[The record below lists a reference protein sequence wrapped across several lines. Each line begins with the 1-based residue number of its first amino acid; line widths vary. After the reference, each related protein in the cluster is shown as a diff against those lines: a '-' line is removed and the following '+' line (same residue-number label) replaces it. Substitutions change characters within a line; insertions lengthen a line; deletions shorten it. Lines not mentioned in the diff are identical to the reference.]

1 MDPAH
6 SGAALPSPDAGDFAA
21 ILRREGHYPQIPQWT
36 PNAASWTPAVS
47 SLLSSVPGGV
57 PQTHGT
63 TILAF
68 KYADGVLVAGDRR
81 ATAGNVV
88 VYDRADKVLEIDAD
102 SLMAI
107 AGVPAT
113 AWEMARVLEHSF
125 QFYRRSQLQEM
136 SLDGKVRA
144 LSKLLRDNLGLV
156 LQGVGV
162 VVPLFATFDR
172 DAGVARLYF
181 YDAMGAQF
189 EAADYAATGSGSP
202 AIRSILHYE
211 NTWGKK
217 MLIKRK
223 ESEAVILALRALD
236 TAAEADTATGGVDR
250 RGKVYPIVKLITNA
264 GIRTLAEKDLARIFN
279 KEVR

>member
-1 MDPAH
+1 MELGIARESA
-6 SGAALPSPDAGDFAA
+6 SGSLEAGDFTAL
-21 ILRREGHYPQIPQWT
+21 LRARGLCPPA
-36 PNAASWTPAVS
+36 PMLAASSGNSAAVS
-47 SLLSSVPGGV
+47 
-57 PQTHGT
+57 QTQAT

-81 ATAGNVV
+81 ATAGNLV
-88 VYDRADKVLEIDAD
+88 VYDRADKVLEIDTH

-125 QFYRRSQLQEM
+125 QFYRRTQLQEM
-136 SLDGKVRA
+136 SLEGKVRA
-144 LSKLLRDNLGLV
+144 LSKLLRDNLGFV

-162 VVPLFATFDR
+162 VVPLFAAFDT
-172 DAGVARLYF
+172 DAAVARLYF

-202 AIRSILHYE
+202 AVRSVLHYE

-217 MLIKRK
+217 PLAKRK
-223 ESEAVILALRALD
+223 EADAIVLALRALD
-236 TAAEADTATGGVDR
+236 TAAETDTATGGVDR
-250 RGKVYPIVKLITNA
+250 RGKVYPIVKLITRH
-264 GIRTLAEKDLARIFN
+264 GISTVSEKQLARVF
-279 KEVR
+279 KLTVA